1 MTLTSTSEAFALLRI
16 APGSSTD
23 EIRKAWRTQSL
34 LSHPDTGGSNE
45 SMIIL
50 NAALEIA
57 LAWREGVAE
66 EDVQE
71 VATASAPHIVH
82 QTRRDVSSFTVNVL
96 PVDCWQALE
105 VVASL
110 CGPTIQDDPPY
121 LLEFLLHDSSLMNSR
136 NAWCRCECVPEA
148 GGTTV
153 HLTVGSSH
161 EGQTPHIA
169 DVRDF
174 LVDQL
179 NSIDW
184 PN

>member
-1 MTLTSTSEAFALLRI
+1 MEMKVRAIETIEPKSIQEVERDLLQKHEEEVI
-16 APGSSTD
+16 SV
-23 EIRKAWRTQSL
+23 Q
-34 LSHPDTGGSNE
+34 
-45 SMIIL
+45 
-50 NAALEIA
+50 
-57 LAWREGVAE
+57 

-71 VATASAPHIVH
+71 VATASASHIVH
-82 QTRRDVSSFTVNVL
+82 QTRRDVSSFTINVL

-121 LLEFLLHDSSLMNSR
+121 LLEFLLHDSSLLNSR
-136 NAWCRCECVPEA
+136 NGWCRCECVPEA

-161 EGQTPHIA
+161 EGQFPHIA

-184 PN
+184 SN